1 MVRPSRIAPALD
13 MAAAAGLPAPVAGV
27 DEVGRGPLAGPLVA
41 AAVILPAGWVPAGL
55 DDSKRVPE
63 ARRRTLAAA
72 IRAEAAVGLAVIEV
86 EEIDTMGLGPAND
99 AALCRALAAL
109 PRSPAAALVDGRRLP
124 RGLAVPGRAV
134 VGGDGSV
141 AAIAAA
147 SIVAKVARDAMMA
160 ALDLC
165 HPGYGWAENRG
176 YGTARHLEAL
186 ATLGPTAQHR
196 RSFAPVKEALKW
208 FC

>member
-1 MVRPSRIAPALD
+1 